1 MNLILPRMQQLEI
14 DYFYPLTDQIP
25 LGLDYTPCLDYEEYK
40 RKESLYAGNRIDY
53 WANGTSPIYL
63 TSNTPWASS
72 FVIKPNEINVGK
84 WEISQSMFVYRSTK
98 PNAINRFFAKLLLG
112 FKWHDE
118 I

>member
-25 LGLDYTPCLDYEEYK
+25 LGLDYKPCLDYEEYK
-40 RKESLYAGNRIDY
+40 RKESLYVGNRIDKWSIGNTGTVT
-53 WANGTSPIYL
+53 WAQPSFD
-63 TSNTPWASS
+63 S
-72 FVIKPNEINVGK
+72 FVIKPNQKNIGK
-84 WEISQSMFVYRSTK
+84 WEISESMFVYRPTK